1 MKLENKRKDYL
12 GKERGPMEGPREK
25 ERERGRSENKIG

>member
-12 GKERGPMEGPREK
+12 GKDRGPMEGQ
-25 ERERGRSENKIG
+25 ERGSGREEGVRTR